1 MAINQIITRV
11 SLQGAHAFERGLSQM
26 GRAVHVFERSAQRAG
41 QSIRS
46 ALSNPLNIL
55 AGAAGATGIGLLA
68 KSALN
73 ASGNFERLTKTME
86 ALTGSTARA
95 AQEMAFVER
104 FAAQS
109 PFEFADLA
117 EAATLM
123 QAFGLE
129 TQRQIGYIE
138 SLAAAFGPTRQNLME
153 VVSLFGRLRS
163 GQTGEAFE
171 IARRFGIGR
180 NTLEQAGLHFD
191 RSGQLMS
198 SAGDAMAALERVIK
212 QRFGDIR
219 ERLGGTLVVAA
230 SNFSDA
236 WTRALRVVGDAFR
249 PLVTGTLERVVSF
262 LQFLTETGKLEH
274 IAQSFSKMF
283 TGLTGG
289 DWMERLMAFVAVMAD
304 MMPQLL
310 AIAGDAMRQYFDG
323 LIAGTTDLL
332 NRIMS
337 GMIGVINAV
346 IERLNIVRGYLRMS
360 AIPTLRE
367 HTPLSLGQMGRNLLG
382 SLPGGEALQSWA
394 DTLRLRTDAL
404 LNEFRGYGGPQSERG
419 MGPSATTLQPLHAIA
434 QASRETAENT
444 RALADLKQFALGGG
458 DLGALGVTPVELHRL
473 SRDVVVRIEGQAGST
488 IEQLITQIVHKTVG
502 AMARKR
508 ML

>member
-11 SLQGAHAFERGLSQM
+11 SLQGAQAFERGLSHM
-26 GRAVHVFERSAQRAG
+26 GRAVQVFERGAQRAG

-46 ALSNPLNIL
+46 ALSNPLNLL
-55 AGAAGATGIGLLA
+55 AGAGGTAGIALMA
-68 KSALN
+68 KSAMD

-109 PFEFADLA
+109 PFEFSDLA

-138 SLAAAFGPTRQNLME
+138 SLSAAFGPTRQNLME

-171 IARRFGIGR
+171 IARRFGLGR
-180 NTLEQAGLHFD
+180 DTLEQAGLRFN

-198 SAGDAMAALERVIK
+198 SAGEAMAALERVIE

-230 SNFSDA
+230 SNFRDA
-236 WTRALRVVGDAFR
+236 WTRALRVVGDVFR

-262 LQFLTETGKLEH
+262 IQFATETGKLEH
-274 IAQSFSKMF
+274 IAQSFGKLF
-283 TGLTGG
+283 AGLAGS
-289 DWMERLMAFVAVMAD
+289 DWMERLMAFVAVLAD

-310 AIAGDAMRQYFDG
+310 AVVGDALRQYFDN
-323 LIAGTTDLL
+323 LIAGTENVL

-337 GMIGVINAV
+337 GMIDVINAV
-346 IERLNIVRGYLRMS
+346 IERLNIVRVYLRMP
-360 AIPTLRE
+360 AIPLRE
-367 HTPLSLGQMGRNLLG
+367 HSPLSLGQMARNLFG
-382 SLPGGEALQSWA
+382 NLPGGEALQSWA
-394 DTLRLRTDAL
+394 DILSLRTGAL
-404 LNEFRGYGGPQSERG
+404 LNEFRGYGGTPSERG
-419 MGPSATTLQPLHAIA
+419 MGPSAATLQPLHAIA
-434 QASRETAENT
+434 QASRETAQNT
-444 RALADLKQFALGGG
+444 RALTDLKQFALGGG
-458 DLGALGVTPVELHRL
+458 DLGALGVTPVELQRL

-488 IEQLITQIVHKTVG
+488 IEQLITQIVQKTVG